1 MLKRISFISLQ
12 SYDYFVQVTV
22 STVVL
27 EKINSVC
34 QYFFSHQMLLIA
46 NYRLSH
52 LKIKMM
58 GTKSPKTNFI
68 AEKKELGKLL
78 VGYGAFRDL
87 LLILGYNFI
96 KQRRRMSSFL
106 KVACILVLFDYG
118 I

>member
-34 QYFFSHQMLLIA
+34 QFFFHQMLLIA
-46 NYRLSH
+46 NYRISH

-58 GTKSPKTNFI
+58 GAKSPKTNFI

-87 LLILGYNFI
+87 LLILGYNVI

>member
-1 MLKRISFISLQ
+1 
-12 SYDYFVQVTV
+12 
-22 STVVL
+22 
-27 EKINSVC
+27 
-34 QYFFSHQMLLIA
+34 MLLIA

-52 LKIKMM
+52 LKIKMI
-58 GTKSPKTNFI
+58 GAKSPKTNFI